1 MKIEKMIH
9 LSLIERNIH
18 VIHVIWFLCFLA
30 DWQIWRKVSRTKTR
44 WIKWD
49 PNINAKQKSTLQ
61 LLNNQDPP
69 YCPLQNSKK
78 FYIGYT
84 CLLHGPSNFQKWS
97 QVYRFLKTLTSVGTC
112 SRFYFI
118 SFLFVWASQVI
129 VGTKVVWKVNL

>member
-1 MKIEKMIH
+1 MLNNVCTVHEGNTERDNWKVCGFMKIEKMIH

-18 VIHVIWFLCFLA
+18 VIHVTWFLCFLA
-30 DWQIWRKVSRTKTR
+30 RLADLKESFKNKEMR

-69 YCPLQNSKK
+69 YWPLQNCKK

-84 CLLHGPSNFQKWS
+84 CLLHGPSNFQQMVSGISLFKN
-97 QVYRFLKTLTSVGTC
+97 TNI
-112 SRFYFI
+112 SRY
-118 SFLFVWASQVI
+118 L
-129 VGTKVVWKVNL
+129 